1 LRLPDRLRQS
11 LLMTFIVEAFDAR
24 TGRRV
29 EPVLH
34 SMSAAE
40 RVYDYLNSKGWVA
53 YNIVIRR
60 GRVAK

>member
-1 LRLPDRLRQS
+1 
-11 LLMTFIVEAFDAR
+11 MTFIVEAFDAR